1 MSVLLLLLALLG
13 AAATNHVADAVFAA
27 TPASPARDQGEGW
40 YFREYAIEVGSN
52 PGPGAGPGPL
62 LATSPEYLRNF
73 YPGSISLMAIW
84 RTSMS
89 SARLDITRRDASV
102 GRFLQGLGVCS

>member
-1 MSVLLLLLALLG
+1 MYVSLLLLLALLG

-52 PGPGAGPGPL
+52 PGPGM
-62 LATSPEYLRNF
+62 TFCMHYYTRSR
-73 YPGSISLMAIW
+73 YPFVVL
-84 RTSMS
+84 T
-89 SARLDITRRDASV
+89 THT
-102 GRFLQGLGVCS
+102 Q

>member
-1 MSVLLLLLALLG
+1 MIAKSSSNRMYASLLLLALLG

-52 PGPGAGPGPL
+52 PGPGMTFCMHYYTRFRYPFL
-62 LATSPEYLRNF
+62 LY
-73 YPGSISLMAIW
+73 
-84 RTSMS
+84 
-89 SARLDITRRDASV
+89 
-102 GRFLQGLGVCS
+102 